1 MFFNFGRFLAT
12 VKNTIFFIDHFQVT
26 ASAYG
31 FLRNL
36 RKFLEQIFLTVS
48 METFLDYAGDM
59 KTF

>member
-1 MFFNFGRFLAT
+1 MAT
-12 VKNTIFFIDHFQVT
+12 VKNTIFFIEHFQVT

-48 METFLDYAGDM
+48 METFLDYARDM